1 MRTRLRH
8 VGRRLAGRGQR
19 FPSNDRERAARRLP
33 AFILVAL
40 LVIAGITIK
49 DRGTDPAVSAPSA
62 TRAVDLAPVGP
73 SPDARSATWYCAGG
87 TAQPGGPAD
96 HLVVV
101 TNTADEEATGTIQAF
116 PNGAQ
121 PLPPRPITV
130 PARSQLSIRVGDLVN
145 VDYAAAMVETRG
157 GTVIVEHEVRGPSGG
172 HDQARCASRASA
184 TWYLPWGMTTTGQT
198 LRLALLNPFP
208 GDAVIDITFDTE
220 DGYRSPENFQS
231 LLVPAHRLVVLNI
244 EDVVTR
250 RQRVSTRIVA
260 RSGRLVVDQLQTVGG
275 SEGGQ
280 AIDLTPGAPSPAVG
294 WYFAD
299 GRVDP
304 GTVERFVVFNPG
316 DRPAVASVTILTG
329 TGSAAQGLPFQLR
342 IPAGTSTELTLNG
355 EPRVPKPLAHAT
367 LIQAEGDQLIVAERL
382 LITGQYI
389 PAAPSTAPANRSS
402 ATTTTTA
409 PATPG
414 TPGTPNAAAPTT
426 TAPAAPPQ
434 PPLPPLP
441 AGLAGSLGEPLV
453 ASTWVVGLP
462 AAPPGTAAGSTLVS
476 VFNPVGPGK
485 IEVKVSVLAASGTK
499 MLRQEAISPGHR
511 VDVAVPTASGSALS
525 VEASGRVVVS
535 RIGSLSEPAG
545 LSSEPAMPVSSAAT
559 VPDRVHTAGADDTG

>member
-8 VGRRLAGRGQR
+8 IGQR
-19 FPSNDRERAARRLP
+19 FAGRRQRLPSTDGERAGRRLP

-40 LVIAGITIK
+40 LIVAGITVK
-49 DRGTDPAVSAPSA
+49 DRGTDSATSAPSSA
-62 TRAVDLAPVGP
+62 HAVDLAPVAP

-87 TAQPGGPAD
+87 TARPGGPAD

-101 TNTADEEATGTIQAF
+101 TNSADEQATGTIQAF

-121 PLPPRPITV
+121 PLPPQLITV
-130 PARSQLSIRVGDLVN
+130 PARSQVSIRVGDLVN

-157 GTVIVEHEVRGPSGG
+157 GTVIVEHEVRGPNGG

-184 TWYLPWGMTTTGQT
+184 TWYLPWGMTTVGQT

-208 GDAVIDITFDTE
+208 GDAVVDITFDTE

-231 LLVPAHRLVVLNI
+231 LLVPAHRLVVLNV

-260 RSGRLVVDQLQTVGG
+260 RSGRLVADQLQTVGG

-316 DRPAVASVTILTG
+316 DRPAVASVTILTS

-342 IPAGTSTELTLNG
+342 IPAGTATELTLND

-389 PAAPSTAPANRSS
+389 PAAPSIAPANRSAP
-402 ATTTTTA
+402 ATTTTTG
-409 PATPG
+409 PATPNA
-414 TPGTPNAAAPTT
+414 PNTAAPPT

-453 ASTWVVGLP
+453 ASSWTVGLP

-485 IEVKVSVLAASGTK
+485 IDVKVSVLGASGPK
-499 MLRQEAISPGHR
+499 VLRQEAVSPGHR
-511 VDVAVPTASGSALS
+511 IDVAVPTASGSALS

-545 LSSEPAMPVSSAAT
+545 LSSEPATPVSGTAT